1 MFGGG
6 ACTYEGDWV
15 EDEWSG
21 QGRLE
26 CRGAGSAAAVDGPE
40 LELQVYT
47 GAFHR
52 GARHGEGRAEYASG
66 AWAQGK
72 FRNDSLVEV
81 RAAAVRE
88 QRGPWLIV
96 GLACHRV
103 SCTTLMVQCTVVSC
117 GMACPMVQASWRTRA
132 AMCTRCVLVAVPPRP
147 VKRLLCC

>member
-81 RAAAVRE
+81 CAAAVRE

-96 GLACHRV
+96 WVGV
-103 SCTTLMVQCTVVSC
+103 SQGELHYPDGSVYSGQLRDGVPHGAGKLEDKSGDVYQ
-117 GMACPMVQASWRTRA
+117 VRA
-132 AMCTRCVLVAVPPRP
+132 GGGS
-147 VKRLLCC
+147 KRLLCC